1 MTGSNHGGRPWLR
14 TRSVHLPAG
23 AAPTRRRAGS
33 SRPYLPPLVGLVAVA
48 VIVTIISLAWTQFRG
63 GFTKTDAVTVLS
75 SRAGLVMNPGAKVK
89 LHGAQV
95 GSVASIDDMPDGQA
109 AIHLAI
115 EPRRLHLIPAN
126 VLVEVV
132 ATTAFGAKFIEL
144 IPPARPS
151 QASVHTGQVLDAH
164 HVTVEVNTVFQQL
177 TSVLSK
183 IDPAKLNETLGAI
196 STAVNGRGAQLGH
209 TLDDL
214 NAFLGQV
221 NPSLPNLSHDITSAT
236 DAISAYAD
244 AAPDL
249 IKTVSNTTRLSQ
261 TFVDEQDNL
270 DTLLIST
277 IGLAD
282 LGTDVVGTNRQ
293 ALTDLMRLLVPTTDL
308 TNEYSPALN
317 CGLKGMVPLANQ
329 PPGVNPGLEVLGAI
343 SLGTERYRYPQNL
356 PKVAAKGGPQ
366 CAGELPV
373 PFNTFPPFD
382 VADVGSNPWKYGNP
396 SNLGNS
402 DLLKQL
408 LYGPI
413 DGPPRNTAQIGQP
426 G

>member
-1 MTGSNHGGRPWLR
+1 M
-14 TRSVHLPAG
+14 
-23 AAPTRRRAGS
+23 
-33 SRPYLPPLVGLVAVA
+33 AV
-48 VIVTIISLAWTQFRG
+48 TQFRG
-63 GFTKTDAVTVLS
+63 GFTESVAVTVIS
-75 SRAGLVMNPGAKVK
+75 DRAGLVMTPGAKVK

-95 GSVASIDDMPDGQA
+95 GTVSSIDDMPDGQA

-115 EPRRLHLIPAN
+115 EPRRRDLIPAN
-126 VLVEVV
+126 VAVDIV
-132 ATTAFGAKFIEL
+132 ATTAFGAKFVQL

-151 QASVHTGQVLDAH
+151 TASIRAGQVLDAD
-164 HVTVEVNTVFQQL
+164 HVTVEVTTVFQQL
-177 TSVLSK
+177 TAVLSK

-196 STAVNGRGAQLGH
+196 STAVQGRGAQLGR

-214 NAFLGQV
+214 NAFLRQF
-221 NPSLPNLSHDITSAT
+221 NPSLPNLSRDIASGSV
-236 DAISAYAD
+236 AISAYAD

-249 IKTVSNTTRLSQ
+249 ITTVDNTTRLSQ
-261 TFVDEQDNL
+261 TFVDEQHNL
-270 DTLLIST
+270 DALLIST

-282 LGTDVVGTNRQ
+282 LGTDVIGTNRR
-293 ALTDLMRLLVPTTDL
+293 ALTDVLRLLVPTTDL
-308 TNEYSPALN
+308 TNVYGPALT
-317 CGLKGMVPLANQ
+317 CGLKGMLPLATQ
-329 PPGVNPGLEVLGAI
+329 PPTVNPGLEVLGAI

-373 PFNTFPPFD
+373 EFNTFPPFD

-396 SNLGNS
+396 SNMGNS

-413 DGPPRNTAQIGQP
+413 DGPPRNTAQVGQP

>member
-1 MTGSNHGGRPWLR
+1 M
-14 TRSVHLPAG
+14 LPAG
-23 AAPTRRRAGS
+23 HMGPSQGRRLRTYTR
-33 SRPYLPPLVGLVAVA
+33 PLVGLVAVA
-48 VIVTIISLAWTQFRG
+48 VIAGIICLALTQFRG
-63 GFTKTDAVTVLS
+63 GFTESVPVTVIS
-75 SRAGLVMNPGAKVK
+75 DRAGLMMNAGAKVK
-89 LHGAQV
+89 LHGAQI
-95 GSVASIDDMPDGQA
+95 GTVASLEDTADGQA

-115 EPRRLHLIPAN
+115 EPSRMQIIPAN
-126 VLVEVV
+126 VRVYIT
-132 ATTAFGAKFIEL
+132 ATTAFGAKFVEL
-144 IPPARPS
+144 IPPEHPS
-151 QASVHTGQVLDAH
+151 GQSMRAGQVLDAD
-164 HVTVEVNTVFQQL
+164 HVTVEINTVFQRL

-196 STAVNGRGAQLGH
+196 ATALNGHGRQLGQ

-214 NAFLGQV
+214 NAFLAKT
-221 NPSLPNLSHDITSAT
+221 NPSLPNLSHDIAASA
-236 DAISAYAD
+236 DAINAYAD

-249 IKTVSNTTRLSQ
+249 IKTASNTTRLSQ
-261 TFVDEQDNL
+261 TFVDEQQNL
-270 DTLLIST
+270 DMLLIST

-282 LGTDVVGTNRQ
+282 VGNDVVGTNRK
-293 ALTDLMRLLVPTTDL
+293 ALTDVMHLLVPTTDL

-329 PPGVNPGLEVLGAI
+329 PPTVNPGLEVLGAI

-366 CAGELPV
+366 CAGELPL

-382 VADVGSNPWKYGNP
+382 VADVGANPWRYGNP
-396 SNLGNS
+396 SNMGNS